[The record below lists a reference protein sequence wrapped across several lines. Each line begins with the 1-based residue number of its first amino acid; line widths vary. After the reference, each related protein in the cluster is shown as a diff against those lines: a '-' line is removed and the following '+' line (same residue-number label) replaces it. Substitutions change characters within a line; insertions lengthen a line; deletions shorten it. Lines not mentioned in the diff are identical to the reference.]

1 MFFYIIIFILIVFL
15 IYTNALTDAP
25 NAIST
30 VVGTKV
36 LKFKE
41 AALISALFNLLGI
54 IVMSIFNF
62 SVADFMFSMIDMSDR
77 VNGLSIIFSAI
88 ISVILFANI
97 ALFFGIPTSETHA
110 LIAGITGA
118 LIACNKIESISIN
131 NWIDIF
137 IGLIFSIVGTFL
149 ITKIIDKLFR
159 KKLDMKVSNT
169 GKRKLQILS
178 SGGTSF
184 MHGAQDGQKF
194 IGVIIAF
201 QLLIQNKIVDYSN
214 AYNINQE
221 NYFWIII
228 LVSIIMFVGVA
239 TGGKKIVDTLGSKI
253 SSLSSSDAL
262 ISDFSTI
269 FVLLFSSLNG
279 IPISTSHVKTISII
293 SAIDK
298 EKRINFEKVQDI
310 FKAWVFTF
318 PVCMFISFVCMKIL
332 MIVL

>member
-1 MFFYIIIFILIVFL
+1 MIFYIIIFILIIFL

-41 AALISALFNLLGI
+41 AALISALFNLAGI

-77 VNGLSIIFSAI
+77 INGFSIIFSAI
-88 ISVILFANI
+88 VSVILFANI
-97 ALFFGIPTSETHA
+97 ALLFGIPTSETHA

-118 LIACNKIESISIN
+118 LIACNKTSSVRTS
-131 NWIDIF
+131 NWIDVL
-137 IGLIFSIVGTFL
+137 IGLFFSIIGTYL
-149 ITKIIDKLFR
+149 ITKLINMLFR
-159 KKLDMKVSNT
+159 KVLKNKVKSLD
-169 GKRKLQILS
+169 KRRLQILS
-178 SGGTSF
+178 SGGVSF

-194 IGVIIAF
+194 IGVVIAF
-201 QLLIQNKIVDYSN
+201 QLLLQNKTLE
-214 AYNINQE
+214 ANILPE
-221 NYFWIII
+221 NYFWIIV
-228 LVSIIMFVGVA
+228 LVSIVMFVGVA
-239 TGGKKIVDTLGSKI
+239 TGGKKIVETLGNNI
-253 SSLSSSDAL
+253 SDLDDEDAL

-269 FVLLFSSLNG
+269 SVLLFSSLNG
-279 IPISTSHVKTISII
+279 IPISTSHVKTVSIV

-298 EKRINFEKVQDI
+298 EKRVNFDKVKDI
-310 FKAWVFTF
+310 FKAWIFTF

-332 MIVL
+332 MFIL

>member
-1 MFFYIIIFILIVFL
+1 MLFNIIIFILIIFL

-41 AALISALFNLLGI
+41 AAFISALFNLAGI

-62 SVADFMFSMIDMSDR
+62 SVADFMFSMIDMTDR
-77 VNGLSIIFSAI
+77 INGLSIIFSAI
-88 ISVILFANI
+88 VAVILFANI

-118 LIACNKIESISIN
+118 LIASNKISSVSSQ
-131 NWIDIF
+131 NWIDVA
-137 IGLIFSIVGTFL
+137 IGLLFSIIGTYAV
-149 ITKIIDKLFR
+149 TKFINLLFR
-159 KKLDMKVSNT
+159 KLLKNKVRSIDK
-169 GKRKLQILS
+169 KRLQILS
-178 SGGTSF
+178 SGGVSF

-194 IGVIIAF
+194 IGVVIAF
-201 QLLIQNKIVDYSN
+201 QLLLQNRTMEQ
-214 AYNINQE
+214 NIIPE
-221 NYFWIII
+221 NYFWVIV
-228 LVSIIMFVGVA
+228 LVSIVMFVGVA
-239 TGGKKIVDTLGSKI
+239 TGGKKIVDTLGNKI
-253 SSLSSSDAL
+253 SNLDSEDAL
-262 ISDFSTI
+262 VSDFSTI

-279 IPISTSHVKTISII
+279 IPISTSHVKTVSIV

-298 EKRINFEKVQDI
+298 EKRVNFDKVKDI
-310 FKAWVFTF
+310 FKAWIFTF

-332 MIVL
+332 MLIV

>member
-1 MFFYIIIFILIVFL
+1 MFFYFIIFILIIFL

-77 VNGLSIIFSAI
+77 INGLSIIFSAI
-88 ISVILFANI
+88 IAVILFANI
-97 ALFFGIPTSETHA
+97 ALLFGIPTSETHA

-118 LIACNKIESISIN
+118 LIACNKIDNISKE

-137 IGLIFSIVGTFL
+137 IGLIFSILGTFL
-149 ITKIIDKLFR
+149 VTKILNKLIRNLIRSKIKNIDK
-159 KKLDMKVSNT
+159 
-169 GKRKLQILS
+169 KRLQILS

-194 IGVIIAF
+194 IGVVIAF
-201 QLLIQNKIVDYSN
+201 QLLMQNKVLDS
-214 AYNINQE
+214 NINPE
-221 NYFWIII
+221 NYFWVIV

-239 TGGKKIVDTLGSKI
+239 TGGKRIVDTLGNKI
-253 SSLSSSDAL
+253 SSLNSEDAL

-269 FVLLFSSLNG
+269 LVLLCSSLNG

-298 EKRINFEKVQDI
+298 EKRINFEKVIDI
-310 FKAWVFTF
+310 FKAWIFTF
-318 PVCMFISFVCMKIL
+318 PVCIFISFICMKIL
-332 MIVL
+332 MYVL

>member
-1 MFFYIIIFILIVFL
+1 MFFYFIIFILIIFL

-77 VNGLSIIFSAI
+77 INGLSIIFSAI
-88 ISVILFANI
+88 IAVILFANI
-97 ALFFGIPTSETHA
+97 ALLFGIPTSETHA

-118 LIACNKIESISIN
+118 LIACNKIDNIFKE

-137 IGLIFSIVGTFL
+137 IGLIFSILGTFL
-149 ITKIIDKLFR
+149 VTKILNKLIRNLIRSKIKNIDK
-159 KKLDMKVSNT
+159 
-169 GKRKLQILS
+169 KRLQILS

-194 IGVIIAF
+194 IGVVIAF
-201 QLLIQNKIVDYSN
+201 QLLMQNKVLDS
-214 AYNINQE
+214 NINPE
-221 NYFWIII
+221 NYFWVIV

-239 TGGKKIVDTLGSKI
+239 TGGKRIVDTLGNKI
-253 SSLSSSDAL
+253 SSLNSEDAL

-269 FVLLFSSLNG
+269 LVLLCSSLNG

-298 EKRINFEKVQDI
+298 EKRINFEKVIDI
-310 FKAWVFTF
+310 FKAWIFTF
-318 PVCMFISFVCMKIL
+318 PVCIFISFICMKIL
-332 MIVL
+332 MYVL